1 MIENQMSASDIL
13 MLAID
18 EPAVYLETFC
28 ELDGAPLSLEPYQI
42 RFLNDRSAFR
52 LVNKARQIGYSTI
65 IAAESF
71 HSAAVAPLLRKS
83 YEANIVSVN
92 RKEAGSKI
100 EIVRRL
106 FHSIPEELNE
116 LGLKPILWNDSE
128 YEITFGRTPYQGS
141 LISQPASAAIR
152 GGRKDIIFDE
162 FAHIRDSKKL
172 YQAALP
178 AISRGNSRIT
188 IISTPLGQSGLF
200 YDIAVDVDAY
210 PEYSRHVVPWWES
223 KAMIK
228 PGLYPEA
235 LAAAAQRDDGSSDMK
250 DLSTE
255 ERIQKFGSDKLNSI
269 FRSFGS
275 DLISFQTEYEATFVD
290 ETEAFFPWDLIVD
303 CRNDDLTVWT
313 DWPENYEPKG
323 WLTIGMDLAKER
335 DQTVV
340 TIAEVVEEANEVKRT
355 IKFAKPM
362 RRSYD
367 DQFNYLSR
375 LIKQARPSRIS
386 IDATGVGGVFVERA
400 KREIPNSNIEAVVF
414 SNQKKEKWATQ
425 FKGDMQLDNI
435 EYPAIPDLMKQIH
448 GIRRTKT
455 EGGFFKFA
463 GAHDDFF
470 WSAILAL
477 YGEGRVPAKI
487 SFV

>member
-1 MIENQMSASDIL
+1 MAESQMSVSDLL

-18 EPAVYLETFC
+18 NPAVYLETFC
-28 ELDGAPLSLEPYQI
+28 ELDGGPLTLEPYQV

-52 LVNKARQIGYSTI
+52 IVNKARQIGYSTV
-65 IAAESF
+65 IAAECF
-71 HSAAVAPLLRKS
+71 HRAAVAPLLRKS

-92 RKEAGSKI
+92 RKEAGTKI

-106 FHSIPEELNE
+106 FHSIPEELAE
-116 LGLKPILWNDSE
+116 LGLKPLLWNDSE
-128 YEITFGRTPYQGS
+128 YEITFGRTPFQGS

-200 YDIAVDVDAY
+200 YDIMVGEDAY

-223 KAMIK
+223 KAMVL
-228 PGLYPEA
+228 PGHYEEA
-235 LAAAAQRDDGSSDMK
+235 LAMAAEDEAGASLIKAM
-250 DLSTE
+250 STE
-255 ERIQKFGSDKLNSI
+255 ERVKTLGSEKLNSI
-269 FRSFGS
+269 FRSFGN

-290 ETEAFFPWDLIVD
+290 EAESFYPWDLVIA
-303 CRNDDLTVWT
+303 CRNEDTPWS
-313 DWPENYEPKG
+313 DWPEGYEPKG
-323 WLTIGMDLAKER
+323 WLSIGMDLAKTR
-335 DQTVV
+335 DETVV
-340 TIAEVVEEANEVKRT
+340 TVAEITEDEGEIHRS
-355 IKFAKPM
+355 IKFAKSM

-367 DQFNYLSR
+367 DQFNYLAR
-375 LIKQARPSRIS
+375 LIKQVKPNRVS

-400 KREIPNSNIEAVVF
+400 KRELVNSNIEAVTF
-414 SNQKKEKWATQ
+414 NNQRKERWATS
-425 FKGDMQLDNI
+425 FKGDMQLGNI
-435 EYPAIPDLMKQIH
+435 EYPAIPDLLRQIH

-463 GAHDDFF
+463 GTHDDYF
-470 WSAILAL
+470 WSAILAC
-477 YGEGRVPAKI
+477 YGEGRVPSRI
-487 SFV
+487 SFI

>member
-1 MIENQMSASDIL
+1 MAESQMSANDLL

-18 EPAVYLETFC
+18 NPAVYLETFC
-28 ELDGAPLSLEPYQI
+28 ELDGGPLSLEPYQI

-52 LVNKARQIGYSTI
+52 IVNKARQIGYSTV
-65 IAAESF
+65 IAAECF
-71 HSAAVAPLLRKS
+71 HRAAIAPLLRQG
-83 YEANIVSVN
+83 YESNIVSVN
-92 RKEAGSKI
+92 RKEAGSKV

-106 FHSIPEELNE
+106 FHSIPDEFAE
-116 LGLKPILWNDSE
+116 LGLKPVLWNDSE

-141 LISQPASAAIR
+141 IISQPASAAIR

-178 AISRGNSRIT
+178 AITRGNSRIT

-200 YDIAVDVDAY
+200 YDICVDVDAY

-228 PGLYPEA
+228 DGLYAEA
-235 LAAAAQRDDGSSDMK
+235 LAAAEEDESGASFMK
-250 DLSTE
+250 GLGTE
-255 ERIQKFGSDKLNSI
+255 ERVKEFGSDKLNSI

-290 ETEAFFPWDLIVD
+290 EAESFFPWDLIVA
-303 CRNDDLTVWT
+303 CRNSEQTIWT

-323 WLTIGMDLAKER
+323 WLAIGMDLAKER
-335 DQTVV
+335 DETVITV
-340 TIAEVVEEANEVKRT
+340 TEIIEEGDDVKRIIRFT
-355 IKFAKPM
+355 KPM

-367 DQFNYLSR
+367 DQFNYLSG
-375 LIKQARPSRIS
+375 LIKKVKPNRVS

-400 KREIPNSNIEAVVF
+400 KRELVNSNIEAVVF
-414 SNQKKEKWATQ
+414 SNLKKEKWATS
-425 FKGDMQLDNI
+425 FKGDMQLGNI
-435 EYPAIPDLMKQIH
+435 EYPAIPDLLRQIH

-463 GAHDDFF
+463 GTHDDFF
-470 WSAILAL
+470 WSAVLSC
-477 YGEGRVPAKI
+477 YGEGRVPARI
-487 SFV
+487 SFI